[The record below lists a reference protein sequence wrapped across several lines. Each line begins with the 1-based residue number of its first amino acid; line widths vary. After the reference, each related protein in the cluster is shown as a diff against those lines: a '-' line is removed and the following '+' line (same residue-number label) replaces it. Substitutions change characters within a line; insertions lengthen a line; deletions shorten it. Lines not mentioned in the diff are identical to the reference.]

1 MLSFVL
7 ARGMAGKD
15 RRAIHINHW
24 GYKMST
30 KTAGISSVLTH
41 NGNLLSDVI
50 KRAFDIIVSAI
61 VLALISP
68 LLGLIALAIRRES
81 PGPATYR
88 GSRMGRW
95 GKPFDILKFRTMYEN
110 PESYAGPRVTAQDD
124 PRVTPLGRWLRDT
137 KLNELPQFW
146 NVLMGEMSL
155 VGPRPEDPSI
165 AKTWP
170 RQTWREVL
178 SVRPGITSPAS
189 VQYHNEEAL
198 LTYGGVLQKYIQE
211 LGPDKMRLDQLY
223 VRYRSFWLDLDVLLW
238 TALIFV
244 PRIGSTALP
253 EDLLF
258 VGPFTRLIRRY
269 LNWFTID
276 VLVTLTAIGIT
287 GLIWRAFE
295 PLDVGLFRA
304 VIIAFGSAFL
314 FSSIGAVLGVNH
326 IAWSKATF
334 ADAYELFPAWLIAS
348 VLVFLVNLQM
358 GLFPWALIA
367 VAAVLALGGFV
378 FARYRSRLIKALFVW
393 ISRYANSVQATRER
407 VLIVGSGR
415 TAEHIALLLDHPTY
429 SRKFRVVGFVE
440 DDLMARGMRIYG
452 ASVVGTCQDLPDL
465 VKKHDVGLIL
475 LADHRM
481 TYRDYRSITR
491 ACDTIPAKVVF
502 VPDIFGSLNGLVGEL
517 PSVPLTDDVD
527 RDESE
532 FRCQR
537 CLARYGAS
545 EKDAELDESYEI

>member
-1 MLSFVL
+1 
-7 ARGMAGKD
+7 
-15 RRAIHINHW
+15 
-24 GYKMST
+24 MST
-30 KTAGISSVLTH
+30 KTAGISSVIIR
-41 NGNLLSDVI
+41 NGNWLGDAV
-50 KRAFDIIVSAI
+50 KRCFDIVVAAI
-61 VLALISP
+61 VLLLLSP
-68 LLGLIALAIRRES
+68 FLGLIALAIRRDS
-81 PGPATYR
+81 PGPATFR
-88 GSRMGRW
+88 GNRMGHW
-95 GKPFDILKFRTMYEN
+95 GKTFKILKFRTMYED
-110 PESYAGPRVTAQDD
+110 PKSYAGPSVTAHDD

-155 VGPRPEDPSI
+155 VGPRPEDPGI
-165 AKTWP
+165 ARTWP

-244 PRIGSTALP
+244 PRIGSTPLP
-253 EDLLF
+253 EELLF
-258 VGPFTRLIRRY
+258 LGPFSRLIRRY

-276 VLVTLTAIGIT
+276 LLVTLTAIGLT

-295 PLDVGLFRA
+295 PLDVGLLRA
-304 VIIAFGSAFL
+304 MIIACGSACL
-314 FSSIGAVLGVNH
+314 FSLTAALLGVNH
-326 IAWSKATF
+326 ITWSKASF
-334 ADAYELFPAWLIAS
+334 ADAYELVPAWFIAATIAF
-348 VLVFLVNLQM
+348 VVNWRM
-358 GLFPWALIA
+358 ALFPWALIV
-367 VAAVLALGGFV
+367 VASVLALSGFV
-378 FARYRSRLIKALFVW
+378 FARYRSRLLTALFVW
-393 ISRYANSVQATRER
+393 ISRHASSAQATRER

-440 DDLMARGMRIYG
+440 DDLLAKGMRIYG
-452 ASVVGTCQDLPDL
+452 ARVVGTRQDLPQL
-465 VKKHDVGLIL
+465 VEKYDVGLIL

-481 TYRDYRSITR
+481 TYRDYCAIIKS
-491 ACDTIPAKVVF
+491 CDNIPAKVMF
-502 VPDIFGSLNGLVGEL
+502 VPDIFGSLNSLADARPAI
-517 PSVPLTDDVD
+517 PSSGDED

-532 FRCQR
+532 FRCHR
-537 CLARYGAS
+537 CLARYVAP
-545 EKDAELDESYEI
+545 EKEVEVDEGYEI

>member
-1 MLSFVL
+1 
-7 ARGMAGKD
+7 
-15 RRAIHINHW
+15 
-24 GYKMST
+24 MST
-30 KTAGISSVLTH
+30 KTEGISSAITR
-41 NGNLLSDVI
+41 NGNWLSDVI
-50 KRAFDIIVSAI
+50 KRTFDILVSAI
-61 VLALISP
+61 VLFLILP

-81 PGPATYR
+81 PGPAIYR

-95 GKPFDILKFRTMYEN
+95 GKPFNILKFRTMYEN
-110 PESYAGPRVTAQDD
+110 PESYAGPKVTAQDD
-124 PRVTPLGRWLRDT
+124 PRITPLGRWLRDT

-146 NVLMGEMSL
+146 NVLKGEMSL

-223 VRYRSFWLDLDVLLW
+223 VRYRSFWLDLDVILW

-295 PLDVGLFRA
+295 PLDVGLLRA
-304 VIIAFGSAFL
+304 VIIAIGSAFL
-314 FSSIGAVLGVNH
+314 FSSIGAILGVNR

-334 ADAYELFPAWLIAS
+334 ADAYEIFPAWLIAS
-348 VLVFLVNLQM
+348 GLIFLVNLQM
-358 GLFPWALIA
+358 GIFPWALIV
-367 VAAVLALGGFV
+367 VAAVLALVGFV
-378 FARYRSRLIKALFVW
+378 FVRYRSRLIKALFVW
-393 ISRYANSVQATRER
+393 ISRYVGSTQAARER

-440 DDLMARGMRIYG
+440 DDLLAKGMRIYG
-452 ASVVGTCQDLPDL
+452 ARVVGTCEDLPEL
-465 VKKHDVGLIL
+465 VKEHDVGLIL

-481 TYRDYRSITR
+481 TYRDYRSITK
-491 ACDTIPAKVVF
+491 ACDAISAKVVF
-502 VPDIFGSLNGLVGEL
+502 VPDIFGSLDGLAGALPVAPPMEGNGCEE
-517 PSVPLTDDVD
+517 T
-527 RDESE
+527 E

-537 CLARYGAS
+537 CLARYGAPVK
-545 EKDAELDESYEI
+545 ETEVDDNYDI

>member
-1 MLSFVL
+1 
-7 ARGMAGKD
+7 
-15 RRAIHINHW
+15 
-24 GYKMST
+24 MST
-30 KTAGISSVLTH
+30 KTAGISSVITR
-41 NGNLLSDVI
+41 NGKWLSDVI
-50 KRAFDIIVSAI
+50 KRAFDVLVSAI
-61 VLALISP
+61 VLVFISP

-81 PGPATYR
+81 PGPAIYR

-95 GKPFDILKFRTMYEN
+95 GKPFNILKFRTMYEN
-110 PESYAGPRVTAQDD
+110 PESYAGPKVTAQDD
-124 PRVTPLGRWLRDT
+124 PRITPLGRWLRDT

-146 NVLMGEMSL
+146 NVLKGEMSL

-198 LTYGGVLQKYIQE
+198 LTFGGVLQKYIQE
-211 LGPDKMRLDQLY
+211 LGPDKIRLDQLY

-238 TALIFV
+238 TVLIFV

-253 EDLLF
+253 EDVLF

-295 PLDVGLFRA
+295 PLDVGLLRA
-304 VIIAFGSAFL
+304 VIIAVGSAFL
-314 FSSIGAVLGVNH
+314 FSSTGALLGVNR

-334 ADAYELFPAWLIAS
+334 ADAYEIFPAWLIAS
-348 VLVFLVNLQM
+348 VLVFMLNLQM
-358 GLFPWALIA
+358 GLFPWALIV
-367 VAAVLALGGFV
+367 VAALLALGGFIFV
-378 FARYRSRLIKALFVW
+378 RYHTRLITALFVW
-393 ISRYANSVQATRER
+393 ALRYADSAKATRER

-415 TAEHIALLLDHPTY
+415 TAEHVAWLLDHPTY

-440 DDLMARGMRIYG
+440 DDLLAKGMRIYG
-452 ASVVGTCQDLPDL
+452 ARVVGTREDLPQL

-481 TYRDYRSITR
+481 TYRDYRSITK
-491 ACDTIPAKVVF
+491 ACDAIPAKVMF
-502 VPDIFGSLNGLVGEL
+502 VPDIFGSLNGLVEAL
-517 PSVPLTDDVD
+517 PAVPLTEDNGEE
-527 RDESE
+527 ESE

-537 CLARYGAS
+537 CLARYGAPV
-545 EKDAELDESYEI
+545 EETEVDDNYDI

>member
-1 MLSFVL
+1 
-7 ARGMAGKD
+7 
-15 RRAIHINHW
+15 
-24 GYKMST
+24 MST
-30 KTAGISSVLTH
+30 KTAGISSVIIRNENWL
-41 NGNLLSDVI
+41 GDGI
-50 KRAFDIIVSAI
+50 KRAFDVVVSAI
-61 VLALISP
+61 VLILLSP
-68 LLGLIALAIRRES
+68 VLGLIALTIRRES
-81 PGPATYR
+81 PGPAIYH

-95 GKPFDILKFRTMYEN
+95 GKPFNILKFRTMYEN
-110 PESYAGPRVTAQDD
+110 PESYAGPKVTAQDD
-124 PRVTPLGRWLRDT
+124 PRITPLGRWLRDT

-146 NVLMGEMSL
+146 NVLMGDMSL

-223 VRYRSFWLDLDVLLW
+223 VRYRSFWLDLDVLFW
-238 TALIFV
+238 TAMIFV
-244 PRIGSTALP
+244 PRIGSTAVP

-276 VLVTLTAIGIT
+276 VLVTLTAIGVT

-295 PLDVGLFRA
+295 PLDVGWFRA
-304 VIIAFGSAFL
+304 FIIAIGSAFL
-314 FSSIGAVLGVNH
+314 FSSIGALLGVNH

-334 ADAYELFPAWLIAS
+334 ADAYELVPAWLIAS
-348 VLVFLVNLQM
+348 VLVFLVNMQM
-358 GLFPWALIA
+358 GFFPWALVA
-367 VAAVLALGGFV
+367 VAAVLALAGFV
-378 FARYRSRLIKALFVW
+378 VVRYRSRLIKALFVW
-393 ISRYANSVQATRER
+393 ISRYANSARATRER

-429 SRKFRVVGFVE
+429 SSKFRVVGFVE
-440 DDLMARGMRIYG
+440 DNLLARGMRIYG
-452 ASVVGTCQDLPDL
+452 ARVVGTCDDLPEL
-465 VKKHDVGLIL
+465 VKAHDVGLIL

-481 TYRDYRSITR
+481 TYGDYRVITK
-491 ACDTIPAKVVF
+491 ACDAIPAKVVF
-502 VPDIFGSLNGLVGEL
+502 VPDIFGSLDGLTGTLPAAPQEDSNGRE
-517 PSVPLTDDVD
+517 
-527 RDESE
+527 ESE

-537 CLARYGAS
+537 CLARYSAPL
-545 EKDAELDESYEI
+545 EETEVDVNYDI